1 MKNSIDE
8 EVAFQTAK
16 LQVCNASINRT
27 PCTTSVHVFLEGWRW
42 DIETAVI
49 ISYLHLT
56 HPKFDWKVIFPI
68 NAFPVSTDYIIC
80 FSNATMTP
88 ITNWCTYTCWGYE
101 STRLLVKIG
110 SPIKKHF
117 LFPAF
122 HKLARIQHS
131 LLCIYTQVVQRTNH
145 VSPYLQLTSH
155 KLCKLEVRYAWVE
168 SFSCWNKF
176 TLIVSVFCIRLLL

>member
-1 MKNSIDE
+1 M
-8 EVAFQTAK
+8 
-16 LQVCNASINRT
+16 R
-27 PCTTSVHVFLEGWRW
+27 HW
-42 DIETAVI
+42 DCSNHIL
-49 ISYLHLT
+49 SYLHLT

-80 FSNATMTP
+80 FSSATMIP

-101 STRLLVKIG
+101 STRLLVRIG

-122 HKLARIQHS
+122 HKLARIQPS

-145 VSPYLQLTSH
+145 VSPNLQLTSH

-176 TLIVSVFCIRLLL
+176 TLIVSVFCIRPLL

>member
-1 MKNSIDE
+1 MKSSIDE

-16 LQVCNASINRT
+16 LQVYNASINRT
-27 PCTTSVHVFLEGWRW
+27 PCSTAVHVFLEAWRW

-80 FSNATMTP
+80 FSSATMIP

-101 STRLLVKIG
+101 ATRLSVKLDHQQRNI
-110 SPIKKHF
+110 F
-117 LFPAF
+117 CFQLFKNLREFSLAYSAYILKWYNVQIMF
-122 HKLARIQHS
+122 HQI
-131 LLCIYTQVVQRTNH
+131 CN
-145 VSPYLQLTSH
+145 
-155 KLCKLEVRYAWVE
+155 
-168 SFSCWNKF
+168 
-176 TLIVSVFCIRLLL
+176 